1 MKSIQRAHIVVVAG
15 SDQALV
21 LAARVR
27 RMEVAEVTAV
37 AAVPQ
42 ARGLCQVGGTDACI
56 VVFDDAVPDAAP
68 MPDTDAP
75 GRRCGVP
82 SLMVVPAVT
91 PHLRKMGRRCGYLT
105 TVPATIAPRMLY
117 RRIGAALQRRR
128 AASRRRRRMPPVIA
142 IVGRPASIFGE
153 YGKPT
158 IH

>member
-1 MKSIQRAHIVVVAG
+1 MKSIPHEHIVVVAG

-21 LAARVR
+21 FAAQLR
-27 RMEVAEVTAV
+27 RMEVARVTAV
-37 AAVPQ
+37 APLEQ
-42 ARGLCQVGGTDACI
+42 ARGLCQAGDADACI
-56 VVFDDAVPDAAP
+56 VAIDEFVPDAAP
-68 MPDTDAP
+68 MPETDAP
-75 GRRCGVP
+75 
-82 SLMVVPAVT
+82 
-91 PHLRKMGRRCGYLT
+91 GRRCGYLT

-142 IVGRPASIFGE
+142 IAGRPASIFGE

>member
-21 LAARVR
+21 FAAQLR
-27 RMEVAEVTAV
+27 RMEVARITAV
-37 AAVPQ
+37 AALEQ
-42 ARGLCQVGGTDACI
+42 ARGLCQAGDADACI
-56 VVFDDAVPDAAP
+56 VAIDEFVPDAAP
-68 MPDTDAP
+68 MPETDSP

-82 SLMVVPAVT
+82 SLMVVPTVT
-91 PHLRKMGRRCGYLT
+91 PHLRKAGRRCGYLA
-105 TVPATIAPRMLY
+105 TVPATIPPRMLY

-128 AASRRRRRMPPVIA
+128 AASRRRRRMPPVVA
-142 IVGRPASIFGE
+142 IPGLSASIFGE